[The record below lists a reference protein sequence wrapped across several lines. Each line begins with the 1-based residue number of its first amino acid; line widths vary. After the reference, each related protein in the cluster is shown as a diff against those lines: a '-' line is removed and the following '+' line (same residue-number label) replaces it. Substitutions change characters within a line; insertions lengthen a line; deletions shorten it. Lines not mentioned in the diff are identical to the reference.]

1 LNLETPATAVAD
13 DFCGGMS
20 MSQTSLL
27 IEQAERR
34 AQLLRPATLKYGTI
48 TMPIVPGNLQFFERL
63 RDGGVELLRGQQVRI
78 LRRDIPANITF
89 RRGEVVTVKDMESG
103 DEFQLEI
110 SDANSQQAGVMIL
123 NLERQPL

>member
-1 LNLETPATAVAD
+1 
-13 DFCGGMS
+13 

-34 AQLLRPATLKYGTI
+34 AQLLRPATLKYGTT
-48 TMPIVPGNLQFFERL
+48 TMAIVPGNLQFFERL

-78 LRRDIPANITF
+78 LRRDIPDNITF